1 MNFFKLLHYIVT
13 ILLIVLPL
21 TLPVK
26 YITYYIIFLLL
37 IIFHWYFLNGQCI
50 LTLSNKKEHK
60 NGFLIDVLDKNNIN
74 KIAFDILIYT
84 LLIISFYRINRIQL
98 GSITIIII
106 LLLNKIVYNQLNFK
120 IIDLNNSI
128 K

>member
-1 MNFFKLLHYIVT
+1 MKLLELLHYIVT
-13 ILLIVLPL
+13 ILLIVLPV

-26 YITYYIIFLLL
+26 YITYYIIFLLF

-50 LTLSNKKEHK
+50 LTLSNKKKHK
-60 NGFLIDVLDKNNIN
+60 NGFLIDILDKNNIN

-84 LLIISFYRINRIQL
+84 LLIISFYRINRIRL
-98 GSITIIII
+98 GSIIIIII

-120 IIDLNNSI
+120 IIDLNC
-128 K
+128 